1 MRVVLT
7 GQKRFGA
14 DVLRLLME
22 RDDEVLGVSCPA
34 KDAEGNPDKLWIA
47 AQNAGVRLIQG
58 GKLTQYTMP
67 EGADLIVAAHSH
79 DFVGAVTRRKARLG
93 AIGFHPSVLPR
104 HRGRSAIEWAIR
116 FGERVT
122 GGSIYWLNDVVDGG
136 PIAAQEHCMIR
147 PDDTALSLWIR
158 ELAPMGLRLFR
169 QVLRDLDRG
178 LVIAIDQDKDLATWE
193 PAIEGVPRLHRPD
206 LPMLGGP
213 ADFVVIKSREE
224 ADKRKERSA

>member
-14 DVLRLLME
+14 DVLRLLMQ
-22 RDDEVLGVSCPA
+22 RDDELLAVSCPRC
-34 KDAEGNPDKLWIA
+34 DADGKPDKLFIA
-47 AQNAGVRLIQG
+47 AQNAGLPLVAG

-79 DFVGAVTRRKARLG
+79 DFVGTVTRNKARLG

-116 FGERVT
+116 FGEKVT
-122 GGSIYWLNDVVDGG
+122 GGTVYWLNDVVDGG

-147 PDDTALSLWIR
+147 ADDTPLSLWIR
-158 ELAPMGLRLFR
+158 ELAPMGLRLLR
-169 QVLRDLDRG
+169 QVMRDLDRG
-178 LVIAIDQDKDLATWE
+178 IVIAIDQDQELATWE
-193 PAIEGVPRLHRPD
+193 PAVDSVPRLHRPD

-213 ADFVVIKSREE
+213 ADFVVIKDRNEMH
-224 ADKRKERSA
+224 KRRERSA

>member
-22 RDDEVLGVSCPA
+22 RDDEVLGVSCPKA
-34 KDAEGNPDKLWIA
+34 DAEGKADKLWIA
-47 AQNAGVRLIQG
+47 AQNAGLPLIAN

-79 DFVGAVTRRKARLG
+79 DFVGSVTRRKARLG
-93 AIGFHPSVLPR
+93 AIGFHPSMLPR
-104 HRGRSAIEWAIR
+104 HRGRSSIEWAVR
-116 FGERVT
+116 FGEKVT
-122 GGSIYWLNDVVDGG
+122 GGTIYWLDDVVDGG

-147 PDDTALSLWIR
+147 PDDTALSLWVR
-158 ELAPMGLRLFR
+158 ELAPMGVRLFR

-178 LVIAIDQDKDLATWE
+178 IVIALDQDKELATWE
-193 PAIEGVPRLHRPD
+193 PAIDGVPRLFRPD

-213 ADFVVIKSREE
+213 ADFVVIKDREE
-224 ADKRKERSA
+224 LHRRRERSA

>member
-22 RDDEVLGVSCPA
+22 RDDEVLAVSCPRT
-34 KDAEGNPDKLWIA
+34 DAEGQPDKLWIA
-47 AQNAGVRLIQG
+47 ATNAGLPLVEG
-58 GKLTQYTMP
+58 GRLTQYTMP
-67 EGADLIVAAHSH
+67 EGADLIVAAHAH
-79 DFVGAVTRRKARLG
+79 DFVGTVTRRKARFGALG
-93 AIGFHPSVLPR
+93 YHPSALPR

-116 FGERVT
+116 FGEKIT
-122 GGSIYWLNDVVDGG
+122 GGTIYWLNDVVDGG
-136 PIAAQEHCMIR
+136 AIAAQEHCLIR
-147 PDDTALSLWIR
+147 PEDTALALWVR

-178 LVIAIDQDKDLATWE
+178 LVVAIDQDPELATWE
-193 PAIEGVPRLHRPD
+193 PAIDSVPRLFRPD

-213 ADFVVIKSREE
+213 ADFVVIKDREE
-224 ADKRKERSA
+224 WQRRKEKSA